1 MLLAGNLT
9 YQFSNY
15 QTRGTDVHQGPSVS
29 APHAPKSEVLMLFMT
44 QTEHHSAV
52 PIKERRQ
59 PERWRELKKT
69 DLPDFQL
76 KPSALVAVPSDP
88 RQRSERFFDSAE
100 ILAAR
105 ISRLLSIP
113 VLDLFSRDPFISSQK
128 EMSRIDRLRWLR
140 KCLHLRQPQTSV
152 KRLLLIDDVM
162 TSGASI
168 LRCLE
173 LIHDR
178 CESLAVYSVA
188 RTLARTGQIK
198 DK

>member
-1 MLLAGNLT
+1 VNFFGDRLCLFCGLEHSPHCEWK
-9 YQFSNY
+9 QF
-15 QTRGTDVHQGPSVS
+15 
-29 APHAPKSEVLMLFMT
+29 PKLHGVYSSFVYEGGVKDWIL
-44 QTEHHSAV
+44 S
-52 PIKERRQ
+52 IKERRQ

-76 KPSALVAVPSDP
+76 KPTALVAVPSDP

-105 ISRLLSIP
+105 ISTLLSIP

-128 EMSRIDRLRWLR
+128 EMSRTDRLKWLR
-140 KCLHLRQPQTSV
+140 KCLHLRQPQPSV